1 MVMKKTMFVVIFF
14 IIQAIS
20 LSGCGVNIELPFK
33 TELKTGPTVT
43 EQILVPI
50 PDSPPPLDLNLSFGA
65 GKMTL
70 LPNPGTDLVS
80 GTASYNVTDFRPEIT
95 DDENGITIKQGN
107 LKLNAVPTI
116 DETIKNEWNLSIKNH
131 PVDLNIKAGAYSGDF
146 EFGGLALTN
155 LSITDGAATVKLKF
169 STPNTAAMSALRY
182 ESGGSNI
189 TMEKLANANFQTMI
203 FQSGAGNYNLDFSG
217 LLQRD
222 GSIFIETG
230 LSRLVIS
237 VPDGVRALV
246 NIEGPLS
253 KVLTSGN
260 WQQSGDEYIL
270 DGSGPILTFTIETK
284 AGTVTLQ
291 NP

>member
-1 MVMKKTMFVVIFF
+1 MKKSMPVVIFF
-14 IIQAIS
+14 TILVIS

-33 TELKTGPTVT
+33 TELKTGPIVT
-43 EQILVPI
+43 EQLLVAV
-50 PDSPPPLDLNLSFGA
+50 PDSPPPLDLNISFGA

-70 LPNPGTDLVS
+70 LPNPGGDLIS
-80 GTASYNVTDFRPEIT
+80 GTVSYNVTDFKPEVIS
-95 DDENGITIKQGN
+95 DENGITIKQGN

-116 DETIKNEWNLSIKNH
+116 NETIKNEWNLAIKNH
-131 PVDLNIKAGAYSGDF
+131 PLDLNIKAGAYSGDF

-169 STPNTAAMSALRY
+169 STPNTAAMSSLRY
-182 ESGGSNI
+182 ETGGSNI

-203 FQSGAGNYNLDFSG
+203 FQSGAGNYDLDFSG
-217 LLQRD
+217 LIQHD
-222 GSIFIETG
+222 GSVFIETG

-237 VPDGVRALV
+237 VPDGVPAIV
-246 NIEGPLS
+246 NFEGPLS
-253 KVLTSGN
+253 KVILSGN
-260 WQQSGDEYIL
+260 WQQSGDEYFL
-270 DGSGPILTFTIETK
+270 DGSGPSLTFTIETK